1 MQTPVVATEL
11 DGAPQ
16 GTAAEG
22 KHEHVRMKTKSASLT
37 GRSAA
42 VPAVDATTAPA
53 APAAAPAEEPAVP
66 AEPQT
71 SKADKRKSRSGD
83 LLKKLQFWKKDKKDD
98 AVVQ

>member
-1 MQTPVVATEL
+1 MADAAKPVEPVAPAAGADVQTPVVATEL

-16 GTAAEG
+16 GTAAE
-22 KHEHVRMKTKSASLT
+22 
-37 GRSAA
+37 AA
-42 VPAVDATTAPA
+42 APAVDATTAPA

-66 AEPQT
+66 VETQT
-71 SKADKRKSRSGD
+71 SKADKRRSRSGD